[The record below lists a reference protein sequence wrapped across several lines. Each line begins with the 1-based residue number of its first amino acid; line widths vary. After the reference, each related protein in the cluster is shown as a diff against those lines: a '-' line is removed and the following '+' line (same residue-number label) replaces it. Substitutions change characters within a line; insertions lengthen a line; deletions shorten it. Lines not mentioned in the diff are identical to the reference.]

1 MICLIIVFSV
11 SVAAIGDLKDDEKS
25 HKTLEFYLV
34 VLIILSI
41 FFLTTSIDYFATKK
55 IGSYINGI
63 KTLAFIVFIVLILL
77 TCVSA
82 L

>member
-1 MICLIIVFSV
+1 MICLIVVFSV

-41 FFLTTSIDYFATKK
+41 FFLTTSIDYFANKK
-55 IGSYINGI
+55 NRIIR
-63 KTLAFIVFIVLILL
+63 
-77 TCVSA
+77 
-82 L
+82 